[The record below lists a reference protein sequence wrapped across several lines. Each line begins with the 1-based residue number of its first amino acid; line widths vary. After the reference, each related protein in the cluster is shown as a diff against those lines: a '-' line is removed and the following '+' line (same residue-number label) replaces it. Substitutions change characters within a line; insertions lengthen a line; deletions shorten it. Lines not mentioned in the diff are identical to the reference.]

1 MKAKVMV
8 LCASVLVLTACQSG
22 EPESTGGPACD
33 QTMIEGTID
42 MFLHESNL
50 HITSFDSLSCAPG
63 WAYAQVTVTD
73 NQDAQMQENFLFQ
86 VVGQNWVLKSPEI
99 VCGSPTTD
107 GTRSADALVPSEL
120 WDSACLTQAD

>member
-22 EPESTGGPACD
+22 KQESTAGPTCD
-33 QTMIEGTID
+33 QPTIQGTIE

-50 HITSFDSLSCAPG
+50 HVSSFDSLKCSSQ
-63 WAYAQVTVTD
+63 WAFARATVTD
-73 NQDAQMQENFLFQ
+73 DQGVSSQEDYIFQ
-86 VVGQNWVLKSPEI
+86 VVGENWILKSPEI

-107 GTRSADALVPSEL
+107 GTRSVDALVPEEL
-120 WDSACLTQAD
+120 WELACLTQAN